1 MRGISFA
8 IAMGIAILL
17 PMLVNY
23 GVNIFSPPPKWEDYQ
38 PMRVPVMPGQ
48 ATPEGL
54 AQRQKE
60 FMERNKE
67 MMEHSKRHQ
76 KHLFYVAL
84 PAGLAA
90 IIGGSFVSVPAIGPG
105 LVFGGVFTLIEGY
118 WLYWSELED
127 WVKFISIVVALV
139 ALIFT
144 AYRRLAPTVN
154 K

>member
-1 MRGISFA
+1 MRAITFA

-17 PMLVNY
+17 PMLVMY
-23 GVNIFSPPPKWEDYQ
+23 GVNIFSPPPKWETSTLL
-38 PMRVPVMPGQ
+38 MAPGPG
-48 ATPEGL
+48 ATHEE
-54 AQRQKE
+54 RTEWQKE
-60 FMERNKE
+60 LREHNEK
-67 MMEHSKRHQ
+67 MMEQRKRYQ
-76 KHLFYVAL
+76 KHLFYVAV

-118 WLYWSELED
+118 WFYWSELED
-127 WVKFISIVVALV
+127 WIKFTSILIALA

-144 AYRRLAPTVN
+144 AYRRLAPRIS